1 MDLTPQR
8 QMQQQ
13 EDDLRRLQEEVRLQ
27 ESQPAS
33 PRDDADGARWARGAT
48 TAVGTGALPMDLA
61 AAAASRATGLIAAA
75 GAPDAD
81 YHKRHL
87 AMAAGS
93 HAQHAQAAGKAAE
106 SSGAGSLEQVMEQGA
121 LVSLLGDV
129 RSLLLQVMNSS
140 SASVGGGLGVGSANG
155 AGGSIPR
162 QHLLRPAQA
171 VIQLAGGSG
180 PGQHR
185 AAQQIHQHSGDHSG
199 TAWHRMRDHDDAL
212 GHRRERWR
220 ERWRPWFA
228 CFGV

>member
-93 HAQHAQAAGKAAE
+93 HAQHAQAEGKAAE
-106 SSGAGSLEQVMEQGA
+106 SSGAGSPEQVKLE
-121 LVSLLGDV
+121 SLLGDV
-129 RSLLLQVMNSS
+129 RSLLQQVINSS
-140 SASVGGGLGVGSANG
+140 STSLAVGSG
-155 AGGSIPR
+155 SAGGSVPR

-185 AAQQIHQHSGDHSG
+185 AAQQIHLGDDDSGGRG
-199 TAWHRMRDHDDAL
+199 TAWYRMRHHDDAL
-212 GHRRERWR
+212 GHHR

>member
-1 MDLTPQR
+1 
-8 QMQQQ
+8 MQGQ

-27 ESQPAS
+27 EVRLQEERLRESQPAS
-33 PRDDADGARWARGAT
+33 LRDDADGARWAKGAT
-48 TAVGTGALPMDLA
+48 MAAGTGALPMDLA

-81 YHKRHL
+81 YQRHL

-93 HAQHAQAAGKAAE
+93 HVQHAQAADKAAE
-106 SSGAGSLEQVMEQGA
+106 SSGAGSLEQVA

-129 RSLLLQVMNSS
+129 RSLLLQCINSS
-140 SASVGGGLGVGSANG
+140 SASVGGGLGVGSVNG
-155 AGGSIPR
+155 AGGIIPR

-185 AAQQIHQHSGDHSG
+185 AAQQIHLGDDDSGGRD

-220 ERWRPWFA
+220 PWFA

>member
-13 EDDLRRLQEEVRLQ
+13 EDDLRRLHEEVRLQ
-27 ESQPAS
+27 EARLQGSQPAS

-48 TAVGTGALPMDLA
+48 LPMDLA

-81 YHKRHL
+81 YHKRRL

-93 HAQHAQAAGKAAE
+93 HAQHARAAGEAAE
-106 SSGAGSLEQVMEQGA
+106 SSGAGSLEQVT

-140 SASVGGGLGVGSANG
+140 SASVGGGLGVGGLGVGGSANG
-155 AGGSIPR
+155 AGGSIAR

-180 PGQHR
+180 PRKHR
-185 AAQQIHQHSGDHSG
+185 TAQQIHLGDHSG